1 MNRAMNRARAG
12 LSFLAA
18 AIAGT
23 GIPLR
28 AQVPD
33 TAAAVTGVT
42 DFTAACRR
50 DHGVLW
56 GRTLCGPI
64 VVADPDT
71 RFAVASQLP
80 PGGAFVP
87 HGGVFLG
94 RVPDSLPLSNTS
106 LDWAGRRWATV
117 RLPLPADRFARTALL
132 VHESFHRIQ
141 PALGLDGTDALNAHL
156 DERNGRYW
164 LRLELRALAAALRS
178 GGPAARRAA
187 TDAALFRAYRWS
199 LYPGADTLENQLE
212 RKEGLAEYTGDKLAL
227 AVTGAPLSRVAD
239 DVARFEERPTYVR
252 SLGYGTGPALG
263 LLLDRYAPGWRPR
276 VGRHSMARQLAAA
289 LRFVP
294 PDDPAAA
301 AAARAQAYD
310 GERLAREEDVRESE
324 RQQRLA
330 ELRAR
335 LVTGP
340 VLVLRQSQLMRAF
353 NPNNLIPLSPEG
365 TVYPTGSFSAE
376 WGSMDVT
383 GGGALVAGDFRT
395 VRVPVPA
402 DTAGRPLR
410 GEGWTLELAPGWRL
424 APGSR
429 SGDLTVSR

>member
-1 MNRAMNRARAG
+1 MNRARIGFSCLVAALAG
-12 LSFLAA
+12 
-18 AIAGT
+18 GRV
-23 GIPLR
+23 PVR

-33 TAAAVTGVT
+33 TAAAIAAVS
-42 DFTAACRR
+42 DFSAACQR
-50 DHGVLW
+50 DHGALW

-71 RFAVASQLP
+71 RFAVASELP
-80 PGGAFVP
+80 PGGALARRGAVY
-87 HGGVFLG
+87 LG

-106 LDWAGRRWATV
+106 LAWGGRRWATV
-117 RLPLPADRFARTALL
+117 RMPLPPDRFARTALL

-164 LRLELRALAAALRS
+164 LRLELRALATALRS
-178 GGPAARRAA
+178 DGAGARRAA
-187 TDAALFRAYRWS
+187 ADAALFRAYRWS

-227 AVTGAPLSRVAD
+227 SATGTPPSRVAD
-239 DVARFEERPTYVR
+239 DLARFESRPTYVR

-263 LLLDRYAPGWRPR
+263 LLLDRYAPGWRRR
-276 VGRHSMARQLAAA
+276 VAHQSMARQLAAA

-294 PDDPAAA
+294 PADAAGAAA
-301 AAARAQAYD
+301 TRARAYD
-310 GERLAREEDVRESE
+310 AERLAQEEDARESE

-330 ELRAR
+330 GLRAR
-335 LVTGP
+335 LVAGP
-340 VLVLRQSQLMRAF
+340 VLVLRQNQLMRAF
-353 NPNNLIPLSPEG
+353 NPNTLVPLSPEG

-376 WGSMDVT
+376 WGSMEVT
-383 GGGALVAGDFRT
+383 GGGALVAGDFRS

-402 DTAGRPLR
+402 DTAAHPLR
-410 GEGWTLELAPGWRL
+410 GEGWTLELAPGWHL

-429 SGDLTVSR
+429 SGDLTVSHSP

>member
-1 MNRAMNRARAG
+1 MKHLRLG
-12 LSFLAA
+12 LALLPALGA
-18 AIAGT
+18 

-28 AQVPD
+28 GQAPD
-33 TAAAVTGVT
+33 TAAAITAVS
-42 DFTAACRR
+42 DFNAACQR

-71 RFAVASQLP
+71 RFAVSSQLP
-80 PGGAFVP
+80 PRGAFGRR
-87 HGGVFLG
+87 GGVYVG

-106 LDWAGRRWATV
+106 LVWAGRRWATV
-117 RLPLPADRFARTALL
+117 RLPLPDDRFARTALL

-164 LRLELRALAAALRS
+164 LRLELRALATALRS
-178 GGPAARRAA
+178 DGPPARRAA
-187 TDAALFRAYRWS
+187 ADAVLFRAYRWS
-199 LYPGADTLENQLE
+199 LYPGADTLETQLE

-227 AVTGAPLSRVAD
+227 AATGASLGRIAED
-239 DVARFEERPTYVR
+239 IARFESRPTYVR

-263 LLLDRYAPGWRPR
+263 LLLDRYAPGWRQR
-276 VGRHSMARQLAAA
+276 VARQSMARQLAAA
-289 LRFVP
+289 LRFASP
-294 PDDPAAA
+294 PSPAAA
-301 AAARAQAYD
+301 AAARARAYD
-310 GERLAREEDVRESE
+310 GERLAQEEDARESE

-335 LVTGP
+335 LVAGP
-340 VLVLRQSQLMRAF
+340 VLVLRQNQLMRAF
-353 NPNNLIPLSPEG
+353 NPNTLIPLSPEG

-383 GGGALVAGDFRT
+383 AGGALVAGDYRT
-395 VRVPVPA
+395 VRVRVPT
-402 DTAGRPLR
+402 DTAARPLR
-410 GEGWTLELAPGWRL
+410 GEGWTLELAPGWHL

-429 SGDLTVSR
+429 TGDLTVSR